1 MELPESVFKVL
12 GRYQGKLTNS
22 VVDPHNFGSLD
33 PHPLQIIK
41 SDLEPDPHPLADFKP
56 ECMEYEP
63 ILALFQGLS
72 FFLKLRSGFWIRIR
86 IK

>member
-1 MELPESVFKVL
+1 MELPGSDFKVL

-22 VVDPHNFGSLD
+22 VVDPHNFGNLD

-41 SDLEPDPHPLADFKP
+41 SDLEPDPDQLADFKP

-72 FFLKLRSGFWIRIR
+72 FFFEAKIWIWIRIR